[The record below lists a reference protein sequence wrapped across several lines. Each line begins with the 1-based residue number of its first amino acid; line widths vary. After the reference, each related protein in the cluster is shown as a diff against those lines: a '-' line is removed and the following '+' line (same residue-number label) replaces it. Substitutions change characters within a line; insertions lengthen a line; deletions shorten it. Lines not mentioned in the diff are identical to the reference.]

1 MNVHPHESHAEA
13 PHTRMLHMKKQA
25 HTPSHIGAGMKVAGP
40 CAFQGELRI
49 DGWVAGDVLAD
60 ASADSTLILT
70 ESGHV
75 EGRVSANHLS
85 LAGTVVG
92 PVIAGDV
99 LELKATAHV
108 EGDVRYKTLDMHP
121 GAVVIGL
128 LQPEFLPAQA
138 NGAEPVAAAAA
149 PEPPAAAPT
158 EPTEPTLDPN
168 RSLDLDLQP
177 GNDH

>member
-1 MNVHPHESHAEA
+1 
-13 PHTRMLHMKKQA
+13 MLTMKKQP

-49 DGWVAGDVLAD
+49 DGWIAGDVLAD
-60 ASADSTLILT
+60 DSADSTLILS
-70 ESGHV
+70 ESGRV
-75 EGRVSANHLS
+75 EGRVSAHHLY

-108 EGDVRYKTLDMHP
+108 EGDVRYKTLEMRP

-128 LQPEFLPAQA
+128 LQPEFLPALT
-138 NGAEPVAAAAA
+138 GDAE
-149 PEPPAAAPT
+149 PAAATPAAEAPQVAAQ

-168 RSLDLDLQP
+168 RSLDLELQP